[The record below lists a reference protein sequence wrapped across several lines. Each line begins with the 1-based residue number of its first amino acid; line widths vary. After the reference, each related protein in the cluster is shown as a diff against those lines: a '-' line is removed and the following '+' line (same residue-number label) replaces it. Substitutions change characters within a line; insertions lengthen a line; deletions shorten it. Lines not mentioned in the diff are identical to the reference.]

1 MIHYNPNTRT
11 FNLLG
16 QHSHYAMRVDDDG
29 RLLHLAW
36 GPTPNPVTGH
46 NRFAPPGQS
55 SFEFQGQRDELPA
68 YGPISVHE
76 VALKV
81 SFPNPPTAL
90 KPGDT
95 LNRPIRDVRLA
106 YTGYEIEENGQLSMV
121 NGQLPTAPSSLPNPH
136 SAIRN
141 PHSTLLRIFLHDPA
155 QPLAVTLCYRLFPA
169 YDVIERWCEL
179 TNTGPNPIRVE
190 KLAFAALHLPPGS
203 SEVTTVHGAWG
214 AEFTTQRH
222 VLPVGSFNIGHRSV
236 QTGHAFNPFFLAN
249 RPGQATETSGP
260 VYFGALAFS
269 GAWLLTFEHQ
279 HSGDVRVFGGY
290 NPFDFELILQPGQT
304 HTTPAFVCGVS
315 DEGWGG
321 ASRRLHTFTRDAVL
335 PNDAPRPVLYNS
347 WEATYFALSHEGQAA
362 LARKAAAIGVELFVV
377 DDGWFGGRRSPLSGL
392 GDWTVSPE
400 VFPRGLQ
407 PLIEEVHA
415 LGMQFGLWFEPEM
428 VNPDSDLYRQH
439 PDWVLHFPGRPR
451 TEARMQ
457 LVLDYGRAEVID
469 HIFNALDA
477 ILANHD
483 IDFIKWDMNRNVTE
497 PGSVTGKAIWRAHAA
512 GVYGL
517 MDRLRQKYP
526 HLSLQSCSGGGGR
539 VDLGILRRVDQ
550 VWTSDNTDALDRL
563 RIQEGFSLAYPARIM
578 EAWVT
583 HEKNHQTGRVLD
595 LATRFDVAMRGVL
608 GIGSDLNA
616 LSDEEL
622 KAYASYIAF
631 YKRFRHIVQDGDLY
645 RLETLAE
652 DGASTLLYVLPDQ
665 SEAVYSVAVHDHL
678 IGRHRPPACLRGL
691 NPQAT
696 YAIFDRHERAIA
708 HLSGADLMAQ
718 GIPGD
723 TYGPAGYS
731 RTLHLKIG
739 D

>member
-1 MIHYNPNTRT
+1 D
-11 FNLLG
+11 G
-16 QHSHYAMRVDDDG
+16 DG
-29 RLLHLAW
+29 RLTHLAW

-68 YGPISVHE
+68 YGPVSVHE

-81 SFPNPPTAL
+81 SFPNPPAAL
-90 KPGDT
+90 QPGEAPH
-95 LNRPIRDVRLA
+95 RPIRDVRLA
-106 YTGYEIEENGQLSMV
+106 YTSHEIIE
-121 NGQLPTAPSSLPNPH
+121 NGQLPTAHSSL
-136 SAIRN
+136 RT
-141 PHSTLLRIFLHDPA
+141 PHSTLRILLTDPL
-155 QPLAVTLCYRLFPA
+155 QPLTVTLCYRLFPA
-169 YDVIERWCEL
+169 HDVIERWCEL

-190 KLAFAALHLPPGS
+190 KLAFAALHLSPGA

-222 VLPVGSFNIGHRSV
+222 TLPVGSFNIGHRSV

-315 DEGWGG
+315 DAGWGG
-321 ASRRLHTFTRDAVL
+321 ASRRLHVFTRDAVL
-335 PNDAPRPVLYNS
+335 PNVAPRPVLYNS

-400 VFPRGLQ
+400 VFPNGLQ
-407 PLIEEVHA
+407 PLIDEVHA

-469 HIFNALDA
+469 TIFNALDA
-477 ILANHD
+477 ILATHD

-497 PGSVTGKAIWRAHAA
+497 PGSVAGKAIWRAHAA

-526 HLSLQSCSGGGGR
+526 NLSLQSCSGGGGR

-563 RIQEGFSLAYPARIM
+563 EIQRAYSLIYPPRAMR
-578 EAWVT
+578 AWVT
-583 HEKNHQTGRVLD
+583 DVPNFLSQRSIPLQFRFHSAMMGSLGVGCD
-595 LATRFDVAMRGVL
+595 LTAMSEEDLSASARFVAEYKQLRPLMVAFHRL
-608 GIGSDLNA
+608 ENPSANDYRLFQ
-616 LSDEEL
+616 
-622 KAYASYIAF
+622 YASP
-631 YKRFRHIVQDGDLY
+631 
-645 RLETLAE
+645 E
-652 DGASTLLYVLPDQ
+652 GAVL
-665 SEAVYSVAVHDHL
+665 
-678 IGRHRPPACLRGL
+678 
-691 NPQAT
+691 
-696 YAIFDRHERAIA
+696 
-708 HLSGADLMAQ
+708 
-718 GIPGD
+718 
-723 TYGPAGYS
+723 
-731 RTLHLKIG
+731 
-739 D
+739 